1 MSKAYDPSARAN
13 AMVVKYKV
21 NATGDRWVIPYNDNG
36 TKAAQEALSK
46 KLKRKLTQSEKGAI
60 QRQQYRLRD
69 ATKAAT
75 RDAIK
80 KSKGN

>member
-1 MSKAYDPSARAN
+1 MSDSTTTR
-13 AMVVKYKV
+13 
-21 NATGDRWVIPYNDNG
+21 I
-36 TKAAQEALSK
+36 KAAQKSLSK
-46 KLKRKLTQSEKGAI
+46 KLGRDLTQSEKDAI
-60 QRQQYRLRD
+60 QKQQYRLRD

>member
-1 MSKAYDPSARAN
+1 MADSTTAR
-13 AMVVKYKV
+13 
-21 NATGDRWVIPYNDNG
+21 I
-36 TKAAQEALSK
+36 KAAQEALSK
-46 KLKRKLTQSEKGAI
+46 KLKRKLTQSEKDAI

-75 RDAIK
+75 RKAIK